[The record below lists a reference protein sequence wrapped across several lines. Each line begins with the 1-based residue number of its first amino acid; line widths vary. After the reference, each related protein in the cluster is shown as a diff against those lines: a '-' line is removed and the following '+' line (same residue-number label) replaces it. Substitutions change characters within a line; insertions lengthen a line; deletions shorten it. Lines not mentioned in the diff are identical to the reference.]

1 MLFSLILPVDSN
13 NSKQGAIMQNLMLVI
28 KLIPVIIELL
38 KAIEAAIPE
47 QGQGTAKLQAV
58 RQILELTDSS
68 IKEAWPM
75 VQGVIEVLVKTFNTT
90 GVFKK

>member
-1 MLFSLILPVDSN
+1 
-13 NSKQGAIMQNLMLVI
+13 MQNLMLVI

-38 KAIEAAIPE
+38 KTIEAAIPE
-47 QGQGTAKLQAV
+47 QGQGAAKLQAV
-58 RQILELTDSS
+58 RQILELTDNS

>member
-1 MLFSLILPVDSN
+1 MLFSLVLHVDSN
-13 NSKQGAIMQNLMLVI
+13 NSKQGAIVQNLMLVI
-28 KLIPVIIELL
+28 KLIPVFIELL

>member
-1 MLFSLILPVDSN
+1 
-13 NSKQGAIMQNLMLVI
+13 MQNLMLVI

-38 KAIEAAIPE
+38 KTIEAAIPE
-47 QGQGTAKLQAV
+47 QGQGAAKLAAV

>member
-1 MLFSLILPVDSN
+1 
-13 NSKQGAIMQNLMLVI
+13 MQNLMLVI

>member
-1 MLFSLILPVDSN
+1 
-13 NSKQGAIMQNLMLVI
+13 MLVI

-38 KAIEAAIPE
+38 KTIEAAIPE
-47 QGQGTAKLQAV
+47 QGQGAAKLQAV
-58 RQILELTDSS
+58 RQILELTDNS

>member
-1 MLFSLILPVDSN
+1 
-13 NSKQGAIMQNLMLVI
+13 MQNLIMII

-38 KAIEAAIPE
+38 KTIEAAIPE
-47 QGQGTAKLQAV
+47 QGQGAAKLAAV

>member
-1 MLFSLILPVDSN
+1 
-13 NSKQGAIMQNLMLVI
+13 MQNLIMII

-47 QGQGTAKLQAV
+47 QGQGAAKLQAV

-68 IKEAWPM
+68 IKEVWPM

>member
-1 MLFSLILPVDSN
+1 
-13 NSKQGAIMQNLMLVI
+13 MQNLMLVI

-47 QGQGTAKLQAV
+47 QGQGTAKLQTV

>member
-1 MLFSLILPVDSN
+1 
-13 NSKQGAIMQNLMLVI
+13 MLVI

-38 KAIEAAIPE
+38 KTIEAAIPE
-47 QGQGTAKLQAV
+47 QGQGAAKLQAV

>member
-1 MLFSLILPVDSN
+1 
-13 NSKQGAIMQNLMLVI
+13 MQNLIMII

-47 QGQGTAKLQAV
+47 QGQGTAKLAAV

>member
-1 MLFSLILPVDSN
+1 
-13 NSKQGAIMQNLMLVI
+13 MQNLMLVI

-38 KAIEAAIPE
+38 KTIEAAIPE
-47 QGQGTAKLQAV
+47 QGQGAAKLQAV

>member
-1 MLFSLILPVDSN
+1 
-13 NSKQGAIMQNLMLVI
+13 MQNLMLVI

-38 KAIEAAIPE
+38 KTIEAAIPE
-47 QGQGTAKLQAV
+47 QGQGAAKLAAV
-58 RQILELTDSS
+58 RQILELTDDS

>member
-1 MLFSLILPVDSN
+1 
-13 NSKQGAIMQNLMLVI
+13 MQNLIMII

>member
-1 MLFSLILPVDSN
+1 
-13 NSKQGAIMQNLMLVI
+13 MQNLMLVI

-47 QGQGTAKLQAV
+47 QGQGAAKLQAV

>member
-1 MLFSLILPVDSN
+1 
-13 NSKQGAIMQNLMLVI
+13 MQNLMLVI

-38 KAIEAAIPE
+38 KVIEAAIPE

>member
-1 MLFSLILPVDSN
+1 
-13 NSKQGAIMQNLMLVI
+13 MQNLMLVI

-47 QGQGTAKLQAV
+47 QGQGTAKLAAV

>member
-1 MLFSLILPVDSN
+1 
-13 NSKQGAIMQNLMLVI
+13 MQNLMLVI

-47 QGQGTAKLQAV
+47 QGQGAAKLAAV

>member
-1 MLFSLILPVDSN
+1 
-13 NSKQGAIMQNLMLVI
+13 MQNLMLVI

-58 RQILELTDSS
+58 RQILELTDNS